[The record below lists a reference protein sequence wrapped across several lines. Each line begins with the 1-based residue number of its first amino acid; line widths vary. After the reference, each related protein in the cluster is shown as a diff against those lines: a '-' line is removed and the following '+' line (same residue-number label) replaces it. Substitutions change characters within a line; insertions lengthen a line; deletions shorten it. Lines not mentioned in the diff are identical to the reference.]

1 MARYAVGARAAGA
14 GSATLPIGSLYAAA
28 AVNFRMREIGIFNT
42 TATAVVVGLCRV
54 STTGTQGSALT
65 EQGLD
70 SSSVTSSCQGFNTH
84 TVAPTL
90 VDMGYRAQ
98 LGAAIGSGIVWTFA
112 NDTGINVNV
121 GTANGLGIYIPTGT
135 GQVCDFYFVW
145 DE

>member
-1 MARYAVGARAAGA
+1 MARYSVGARAAGA

-28 AVNFRMREIGIFNT
+28 AVNMRLREIGIFNT
-42 TATAVVVGLCRV
+42 TTTAVAVALCRL

-65 EQGLD
+65 EFALD
-70 SSSVTSSCQGFNTH
+70 SSSVASSCQGFNTH

-90 VDMGYRAQ
+90 VDAGYRAS

-112 NDTGINVNV
+112 NDTGINSNV
-121 GTANGLGIYIPTGT
+121 GTGNGVGIYIPTGT
-135 GQVCDFYFVW
+135 GQVCDFYIVW